1 MKEFSIPIFLL
12 LLDGLGCVLVV
23 LGLLGWLQ
31 VDIGLPVL
39 VRIWPFLILLGLM
52 LMAPM
57 IVWVI
62 KLARSRDQQ

>member
-1 MKEFSIPIFLL
+1 MKEFRIPIHLL
-12 LLDGLGCVLVV
+12 LLDGAGCLLVV

-31 VDIGLPVL
+31 MDIGLPVL